1 MFCISPLQYIP
12 CGLPLLN
19 SWKVECSEMLKFS
32 KVLLLKFSKVL
43 LLKFSK
49 VSLGK
54 KESVTRGGNF
64 INRRIPQG
72 ICE

>member
-19 SWKVECSEMLKFS
+19 TWKVECSEM
-32 KVLLLKFSKVL
+32 
-43 LLKFSK
+43 LKFSK